1 MFAIV
6 VVPIYFPTNS
16 GGGFPGCW
24 LLEGSDVKTRGAVSG
39 PDADV
44 GKAFLLRL
52 LLFFFFPSC
61 FRAASEAHGGF
72 HTRGQIGA
80 VAAGLRHSH
89 SNARSELRLQPTP
102 QFTAMPDP

>member
-44 GKAFLLRL
+44 GKAILLLLL
-52 LLFFFFPSC
+52 LLFFFSPVVLGP
-61 FRAASEAHGGF
+61 HP
-72 HTRGQIGA
+72 
-80 VAAGLRHSH
+80 RHMEISTPEVKL
-89 SNARSELRLQPTP
+89 EL
-102 QFTAMPDP
+102 